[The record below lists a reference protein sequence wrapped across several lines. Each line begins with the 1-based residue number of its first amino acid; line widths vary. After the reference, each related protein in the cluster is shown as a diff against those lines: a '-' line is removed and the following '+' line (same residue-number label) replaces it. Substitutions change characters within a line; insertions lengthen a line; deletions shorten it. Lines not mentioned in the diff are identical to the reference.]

1 MPPSRTGTGSVAVKR
16 FLPSGRNFFINN
28 YCTKLFLWYSLIME
42 LLLDPKETAMDDL
55 AAYAADYER
64 WLDELE
70 AIVKEHGNPNPWS
83 W

>member
-1 MPPSRTGTGSVAVKR
+1 VNVKQNHKNNFTKKKKR
-16 FLPSGRNFFINN
+16 CCKNLPMW
-28 YCTKLFLWYSLIME
+28 YCLIME

-70 AIVKEHGNPNPWS
+70 TIVKEHGNPNIWS
-83 W
+83 WKA